1 MPDRY
6 FYQGRE
12 VELKGQLGPSIY
24 EIQDPSGHLHR
35 GQVFT
40 VAIAQVEART
50 EPEPEPEPQTGAAA
64 ISRKKSSDASTN

>member
-1 MPDRY
+1 MPDKY

-24 EIQDPSGHLHR
+24 EIQDPSGHLQR
-35 GQVFT
+35 GKIFA
-40 VAIAQVEART
+40 VAIAQVEVRT
-50 EPEPEPEPQTGAAA
+50 EPEPQTGAAA

>member
-1 MPDRY
+1 MPMPNKY

-24 EIQDPSGHLHR
+24 EIQDPTGKLHR
-35 GQVFT
+35 GQIFS
-40 VAIAQVEART
+40 VAIAQVEIRT
-50 EPEPEPEPQTGAAA
+50 EPDPQPEATI

>member
-1 MPDRY
+1 MPDKY

-12 VELKGQLGPSIY
+12 VELRGQLGPSIY

-40 VAIAQVEART
+40 VAIAQVEVRS
-50 EPEPEPEPQTGAAA
+50 EPEPQTGAAT